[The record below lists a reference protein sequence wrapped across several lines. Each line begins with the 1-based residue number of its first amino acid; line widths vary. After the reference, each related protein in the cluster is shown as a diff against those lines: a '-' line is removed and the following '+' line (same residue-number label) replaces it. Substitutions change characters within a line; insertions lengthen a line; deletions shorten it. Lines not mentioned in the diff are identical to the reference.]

1 MKVRSLFVNL
11 PVKDLRASVDYFTKL
26 GFGFDSRYT
35 DQNAACLII
44 GDNMYAMLLAEPF
57 FTSFTKKQITDSRR
71 SSEVILAL
79 AVDSRSKVDNLVD
92 RALELGGKKSN
103 EPVEQPWMYGRSF
116 QDLEGHIW
124 EVFFMDQS
132 KFEE

>member
-92 RALELGGKKSN
+92 R
-103 EPVEQPWMYGRSF
+103 
-116 QDLEGHIW
+116 
-124 EVFFMDQS
+124 
-132 KFEE
+132 